1 MQYTRTLPTTDFEKH
16 CKPAKPVH
24 TQKSLQIVICNTTS
38 GASMQWLGS
47 SSVAMVDAIL
57 AMLAMLEEHDP
68 AVGNVWLENFNC
80 NPPLQPQH
88 GSLYY

>member
-1 MQYTRTLPTTDFEKH
+1 
-16 CKPAKPVH
+16 
-24 TQKSLQIVICNTTS
+24 
-38 GASMQWLGS
+38 
-47 SSVAMVDAIL
+47 MVDAIL

-68 AVGNVWLENFNC
+68 AVGNVWIENFNG